1 VYLLYVDVLGMK
13 SRWRA
18 GGPDAARAAHHTLDL
33 VIRHALEA
41 VPFAETVHGGIQ
53 SDAAALIFQ
62 DVRHAIEIGRMI
74 FRDSFRRSGS
84 PEIGGERFWIR
95 GVIRQMETTSLEST
109 DALPG
114 AASGVSKRIFSE
126 DLMDAIHVEQ
136 SGYKG
141 QRLLIQESLI
151 DPEVSDVFKISIG
164 EAVFHPLAT
173 LRYVP
178 AVAGYRDVLW
188 MFPPD
193 GGNETD
199 EKWRLMKVA
208 MQNRLRWSSD
218 GGDEEFVQAAATQ
231 VLFAGCE
238 TVYVHLVEN
247 ATSPA

>member
-1 VYLLYVDVLGMK
+1 VFLLYVDVLGMK

-18 GGPDAARAAHHTLDL
+18 GGPDAAKAAHHTLDL
-33 VIRHALEA
+33 VIRQALEA
-41 VPFAETVHGGIQ
+41 VPFAETVQGGVQ
-53 SDAAALIFQ
+53 SDAAALIFREVTQ
-62 DVRHAIEIGRMI
+62 AVEVGRLI

-84 PEIGGERFWIR
+84 PEVGGERFWIR
-95 GVIRQMETTSLEST
+95 GVIRQMATTSLEST

-151 DPEVSDVFKISIG
+151 DPDVSDAFKIPLG
-164 EAVFHPLAT
+164 GAVFHPLAT
-173 LRYVP
+173 LRYLP

-199 EKWRLMKVA
+199 EEWRLMKVA
-208 MQNRLRWSSD
+208 MQNRLRWSSA
-218 GGDEEFVQAAATQ
+218 GSDEEFVQAAATQ

-247 ATSPA
+247 AADPS